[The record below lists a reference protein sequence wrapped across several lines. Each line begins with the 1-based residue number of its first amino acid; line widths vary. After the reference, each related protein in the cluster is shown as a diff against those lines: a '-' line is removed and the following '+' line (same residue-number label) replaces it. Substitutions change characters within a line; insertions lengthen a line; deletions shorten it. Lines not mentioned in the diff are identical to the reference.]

1 ADVAPGGEVWDAAD
15 FKARLV
21 AMHARGRGK
30 PAFGV
35 VKSQPVGI
43 HDFELTGL
51 TTTPVDCHVT
61 RGQRPPDKRVLLCNL
76 LWHAPAEW
84 IAICHDQVQ
93 PHLLHGYSIGSD
105 EPWGSDEAMLLF
117 ALSGDSTRVIDYGD
131 VPRSAPLDPIA
142 LAKLLFEL
150 HGRSSAER
158 AFDVKPVKRTGPSQP
173 DLEITGLG
181 PAPLHAVFKWGRPA
195 LPGETPL
202 FKVLDEH
209 LQRWLAV
216 VAAPD
221 LAGQTPLHVLDDRF
235 SPETPGLRFRRP
247 EPGTAV
253 YPVK

>member
-1 ADVAPGGEVWDAAD
+1 

-30 PAFGV
+30 PGFGV
-35 VKSQPVGI
+35 VRSQPVGI
-43 HDFELTGL
+43 HDFKLTGL
-51 TTTPVDCHVT
+51 AARPVNCHV
-61 RGQRPPDKRVLLCNL
+61 RIGSPPAGQVLLCDL
-76 LWHAPAEW
+76 QWDDPAGW

-93 PHLLHGYSIGSD
+93 PYELYGYSIGSD
-105 EPWGSDEAMLLF
+105 EPWGSDDAMLLF
-117 ALSGDSTRVIDYGD
+117 ALAGDATRVIDYGD
-131 VPRSAPLDPIA
+131 VPRSGLLDRIA
-142 LAKLLFEL
+142 LAKLLLEL

-158 AFDVKPVKRTGPSQP
+158 AFDVKPVKRTGPNEP

-181 PAPLHAVFKWGRPA
+181 PAPLYAVFKYGRPV